1 MQRDM
6 RNISR
11 GRSQQLCIN
20 YKYDDHKFSAAQMPL
35 GLQLHCI
42 RAQGCIMLVAAC
54 WRQLLEKKGR
64 EGAVIVAVAAVVAA
78 AVAAA
83 NFW

>member
-1 MQRDM
+1 
-6 RNISR
+6 
-11 GRSQQLCIN
+11 
-20 YKYDDHKFSAAQMPL
+20 
-35 GLQLHCI
+35 
-42 RAQGCIMLVAAC
+42 MLVAAC